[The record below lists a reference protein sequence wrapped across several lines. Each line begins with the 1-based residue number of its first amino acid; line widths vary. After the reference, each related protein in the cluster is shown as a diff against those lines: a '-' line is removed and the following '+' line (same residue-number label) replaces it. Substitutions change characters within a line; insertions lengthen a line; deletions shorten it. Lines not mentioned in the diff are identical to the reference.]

1 MVGCF
6 FKKVFSQKLFD
17 FDVYFCFSCYVIL
30 ISFFSL
36 KMNFSYCKKKKKLIL
51 QPYQKPIRCAF
62 AFNSQTE
69 PQGEIANMVDMGV
82 VVIIKCKQTRVSR
95 NHELYSP

>member
-1 MVGCF
+1 M
-6 FKKVFSQKLFD
+6 
-17 FDVYFCFSCYVIL
+17 YFCFSCYVIL

-36 KMNFSYCKKKKKLIL
+36 KMNFLYCKKKKKLIL

>member
-1 MVGCF
+1 M
-6 FKKVFSQKLFD
+6 
-17 FDVYFCFSCYVIL
+17 
-30 ISFFSL
+30 
-36 KMNFSYCKKKKKLIL
+36 IL